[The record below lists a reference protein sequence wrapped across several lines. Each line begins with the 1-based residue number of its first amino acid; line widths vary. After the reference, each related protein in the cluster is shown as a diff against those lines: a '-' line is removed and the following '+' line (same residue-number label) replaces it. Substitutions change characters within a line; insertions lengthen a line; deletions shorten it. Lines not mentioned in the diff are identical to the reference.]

1 MVKIFDS
8 LEEVYEDIIKL
19 MENKQVNINLEENIA
34 KLDFNINIEKIK
46 EFNIVLEKKELTK
59 DELINNLVNEN
70 KKFKIKVNNLEQ
82 RTNSLEERFNAFEK
96 KHKQKKI
103 RK

>member
-1 MVKIFDS
+1 MVKIF
-8 LEEVYEDIIKL
+8 
-19 MENKQVNINLEENIA
+19 NINLEENIA

-70 KKFKIKVNNLEQ
+70 KKFKIKVNNLE
-82 RTNSLEERFNAFEK
+82 
-96 KHKQKKI
+96 
-103 RK
+103 

>member
-70 KKFKIKVNNLEQ
+70 KKFKIKVNNLE
-82 RTNSLEERFNAFEK
+82 
-96 KHKQKKI
+96 
-103 RK
+103 